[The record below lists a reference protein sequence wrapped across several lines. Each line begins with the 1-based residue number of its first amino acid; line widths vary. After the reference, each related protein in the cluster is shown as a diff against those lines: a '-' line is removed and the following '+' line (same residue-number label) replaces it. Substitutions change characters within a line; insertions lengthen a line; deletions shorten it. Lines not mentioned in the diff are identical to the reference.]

1 MKFILGKKIGMTRIF
16 NESGESFPVTILN
29 VAGNKISQIKNSASD
44 HYTAVQVA
52 YGIKKHNPKS
62 VSGHLKKANIGSAFR
77 IKEFRGTDL
86 GEIKVGEEISI
97 TTFSVGDMVTVTSTS
112 KGKGFSGTVKR
123 HNFQIGPKSHG
134 SNNMRQPGS
143 IGATTP
149 AHVIKGRRMPGRMG
163 GETTTLKG
171 IEVLGILSDDHVML
185 LKGPIPGPN
194 GAIIKIFSK

>member
-1 MKFILGKKIGMTRIF
+1 MTQIF
-16 NESGESFPVTILN
+16 NESGKNFPVTILN
-29 VAGNKISQIKNSASD
+29 VAGNKISQIKSSASD
-44 HYTAVQVA
+44 HYSAVQVA
-52 YGIKKHNPKS
+52 YGTKKHNPKS
-62 VSGHLKKANIGSAFR
+62 VTGHLKKSNIESAFR
-77 IKEFRGTDL
+77 LKEFRGTDL
-86 GEIKVGEEISI
+86 GEHKVGEEILI
-97 TTFSVGDMVTVTSTS
+97 TTFSVGEIVSVTSTS

-163 GETTTLKG
+163 GETTTLKN
-171 IEVLGILSDDHVML
+171 IEVLGILADDHAML

>member
-1 MKFILGKKIGMTRIF
+1 MTRIF

-52 YGIKKHNPKS
+52 YGTKKHNSKS
-62 VSGHLKKANIGSAFR
+62 VTGHLKKADIKSALS

-86 GEIKVGEEISI
+86 SEHKIGEEVSI
-97 TTFSVGDMVTVTSTS
+97 TTFSVGDMVSVTSTS
-112 KGKGFSGTVKR
+112 KGKGFTGTVKR

-163 GETTTLKG
+163 GETTTLKN
-171 IEVLGILSDDHVML
+171 IKVLGIFANDHVML

-194 GAIIKIFSK
+194 RSIIKIFSQ